1 MENVSISELNSKLAK
16 VNVIDVRETYEYDMG
31 RVPGSK
37 NVPLRELAFNHV
49 NYLKEGEEY
58 YIICQSGSRSMQLV
72 DYLREH
78 NYKLVNVLGGTG
90 MYGLQYSLER

>member
-1 MENVSISELNSKLAK
+1 MKNISIAELNKKLSQ
-16 VNVIDVRETYEYDMG
+16 VNVIDVREEYEFRMG

-37 NVPLRELAFNHV
+37 NIPLNELAFNH
-49 NYLKEGEEY
+49 NKYLSKDKEY

-72 DYLREH
+72 HYLNNH
-78 NYKLVNVLGGTG
+78 NYNLINVLGGTG